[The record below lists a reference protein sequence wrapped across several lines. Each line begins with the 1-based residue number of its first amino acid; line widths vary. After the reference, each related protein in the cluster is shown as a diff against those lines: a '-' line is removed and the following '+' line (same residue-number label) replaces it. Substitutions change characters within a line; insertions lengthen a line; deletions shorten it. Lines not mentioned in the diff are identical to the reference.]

1 MYHETTN
8 IHKCSI
14 EKTLLSLPVLFSR
27 SKLSAVNGS
36 TLQSM
41 SDLPN
46 GVKVPQSVLASE
58 PIPQGDIM
66 FVSI

>member
-1 MYHETTN
+1 MHVHVILKRLDHLCVFY
-8 IHKCSI
+8 
-14 EKTLLSLPVLFSR
+14 FSR

-36 TLQSM
+36 TLQNT

-46 GVKVPQSVLASE
+46 GVKVPQSVLAGD

>member
-1 MYHETTN
+1 M
-8 IHKCSI
+8 
-14 EKTLLSLPVLFSR
+14 LFLR
-27 SKLSAVNGS
+27 SKLSAVSGS
-36 TLQSM
+36 AVQNT